1 MEDELM
7 KLCADTKFEV
17 GQTVYRVY
25 ETRKNIEQKAT
36 CDVCLGTGKI
46 TYKGYKCNCPKCNG
60 RGELV
65 TDSKEVTL
73 REIDVPREVTAIRL
87 IANKENS
94 GLLKY
99 VLNVP
104 HGCHS
109 AKKAKNSLFLL
120 SYLMMWSLT
129 SSILRDVDLIILNSK
144 LSNLITSL
152 SLGKL

>member
-7 KLCADTKFEV
+7 KLYADTKFEV

-36 CDVCLGTGKI
+36 CDVCLGAGKI
-46 TYKGYKCNCPKCNG
+46 TYRGYKCNCPKCNG

-109 AKKAKNSLFLL
+109 GKNVLEKELFATIEEAQA
-120 SYLMMWSLT
+120 YCDEEAIT
-129 SSILRDVDLIILNSK
+129 DVCKEFAMENCK
-144 LSNLITSL
+144 
-152 SLGKL
+152 